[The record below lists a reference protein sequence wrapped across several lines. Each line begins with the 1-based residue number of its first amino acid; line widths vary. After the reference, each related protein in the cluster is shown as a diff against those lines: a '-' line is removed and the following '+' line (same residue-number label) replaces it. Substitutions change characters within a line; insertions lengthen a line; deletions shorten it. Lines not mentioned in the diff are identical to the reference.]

1 MRSAPPNVTPI
12 FSPIAAGVFLA
23 ISLSPQVWAAALGPG
38 QSAVVNQGDAVE
50 NWNLIGAQLD
60 VAPGAQTGA
69 IVAAY
74 SSALNIDSAEVRS
87 NATAINVLNSDT
99 FITDSTVT
107 STGGTALTVNRNGDF
122 IEPASAATVVNSTLS
137 GVGRSVV
144 VSFESRLG
152 LSNTVID
159 NTANGSGVGV
169 GILMLDGLVEMEN
182 NTRVTGAVNG
192 VQMGR
197 EVIPTS
203 AGTGSLSVDGSTITG
218 VSGSAIL
225 VAPLTSGGRAT
236 EAQIDVFNG
245 STLQGGNGLSIEVR
259 GNSNVEVTVDQSRL
273 IGGIFIEDGATANV
287 ALDHQSSLSGDVTNL
302 ADLSLNNG
310 STLSGNLT
318 GTTNLNVDNNSS
330 ITGNVDDVVNFTLGG
345 NSSVSGN
352 ISNVADLS
360 LNNGSSLSGNLI
372 GTTNLNVDNNSRIT
386 GNVDDVV
393 NFTLAGNSSV
403 NGNLNNVENLSL
415 DNSTWT
421 TSSGSGVTNLSMNA
435 GTVKLGAGDGT
446 FETLNVSTLSGN
458 GHFIM
463 DTDLAAHQGD
473 LLNVS
478 GVASGNYD
486 LQIKNTGAEP
496 ISGDQD
502 QRVVHTGAGSTAG
515 FGVVGGQVD
524 VGTFA
529 YELQQRDDDWY
540 LVQKVDEDG
549 GGPITTPGTR
559 SVIGLFSAAPTVW
572 YGELSS
578 LRSRM
583 GELRYGKTQGG
594 GWMRSYGNKYNLSA
608 AGGTAYQQNQTG
620 ISLGADAP
628 LPTSNGQWLVGV
640 LGGYSR
646 SDLDITAGTSGRVD
660 SYYIGGYTTWLSDEG
675 WYVDAILK
683 ANRFKNKSDVRMSD
697 GTKASGDYNT
707 SGVGASVEAGKHI
720 KLQDDWFVEPFAQVS
735 TLWVDGKSYSLDN
748 GMDASSNKADSILG
762 KVGTTV
768 GRNFPLDKGGFVQP
782 YVKVAMAQEFAKS
795 NRVKVNST
803 TFSNDLSGSRGEIG
817 AGIAAQVSD
826 VLQLHADVDYS
837 NGENIEQ
844 PWGVNVGLRYS
855 W

>member
-1 MRSAPPNVTPI
+1 MFGGVAEVTKQSVVTGDNNGVVLESDNDKPGHK
-12 FSPIAAGVFLA
+12 FSSFTLDN
-23 ISLSPQVWAAALGPG
+23 
-38 QSAVVNQGDAVE
+38 SAVVG
-50 NWNLIGAQLD
+50 
-60 VAPGAQTGA
+60 
-69 IVAAY
+69 
-74 SSALNIDSAEVRS
+74 
-87 NATAINVLNSDT
+87 IN
-99 FITDSTVT
+99 
-107 STGGTALTVNRNGDF
+107 
-122 IEPASAATVVNSTLS
+122 
-137 GVGRSVV
+137 
-144 VSFESRLG
+144 
-152 LSNTVID
+152 
-159 NTANGSGVGV
+159 
-169 GILMLDGLVEMEN
+169 
-182 NTRVTGAVNG
+182 
-192 VQMGR
+192 
-197 EVIPTS
+197 
-203 AGTGSLSVDGSTITG
+203 
-218 VSGSAIL
+218 GSAIL
-225 VAPLTSGGRAT
+225 VSDWRGIGTDAT
-236 EAQIDVFNG
+236 INIANG
-245 STLQGGNGLSIEVR
+245 STLTGGNGVILEVERAATATFNVTNSQLIGDVLVSDDSTAYLSLENNASLTGSITKATALSIDGTSIWVMEGDSSVGKLDLNGGSVDLR
-259 GNSNVEVTVDQSRL
+259 GTSEGFHTLSF
-273 IGGIFIEDGATANV
+273 GE
-287 ALDHQSSLSGDVTNL
+287 LSG
-302 ADLSLNNG
+302 
-310 STLSGNLT
+310 
-318 GTTNLNVDNNSS
+318 
-330 ITGNVDDVVNFTLGG
+330 
-345 NSSVSGN
+345 
-352 ISNVADLS
+352 
-360 LNNGSSLSGNLI
+360 
-372 GTTNLNVDNNSRIT
+372 
-386 GNVDDVV
+386 
-393 NFTLAGNSSV
+393 
-403 NGNLNNVENLSL
+403 
-415 DNSTWT
+415 
-421 TSSGSGVTNLSMNA
+421 A
-435 GTVKLGAGDGT
+435 GTFALG
-446 FETLNVSTLSGN
+446 
-458 GHFIM
+458 
-463 DTDLAAHQGD
+463 TDLAAQKSDFINVTGSATGNHK
-473 LLNVS
+473 LLV
-478 GVASGNYD
+478 
-486 LQIKNTGAEP
+486 QNTGIDPLKGADP
-496 ISGDQD
+496 Q
-502 QRVVHTGAGSTAG
+502 QVVHTEGGDAQFS
-515 FGVVGGQVD
+515 VVGDKVD
-524 VGTFA
+524 FGTFA
-529 YELQQRDDDWY
+529 YELQQQENATGGADWS
-540 LVQKVDEDG
+540 LVQTGDLSAG
-549 GGPITTPGTR
+549 SR
-559 SVIGLFSAAPTVW
+559 SVIGLFSAAPSVW
-572 YGELSS
+572 YGETST

-583 GELRYGKTQGG
+583 GEVRNGQAEGG

>member
-23 ISLSPQVWAAALGPG
+23 ISLSPPVWAADLGPG

-50 NWNLIGAQLD
+50 NWNLISAQLD

-122 IEPASAATVVNSTLS
+122 IDPASAATVVNSTLS

-144 VSFESRLG
+144 VSFESQLG

-197 EVIPTS
+197 EIIPTS

-259 GNSNVEVTVDQSRL
+259 GTSNVEVTVDQSRL
-273 IGGIFIEDGATANV
+273 IGGIFIEDGATATV

-458 GHFIM
+458 GRFIM

-735 TLWVDGKSYSLDN
+735 TLWVDGKGYSLDN